1 MWNFELWTVKI
12 ELNFV
17 WNLPLCSLLP
27 VLLPAPNSTLS
38 SRLDPFRSL
47 VDPLFTSSSLLLTST
62 GAEQRCCWSCTGLP
76 RHPPFDSSRERHL
89 LPLLHLPQALV
100 ALLPGQTAWNQRC
113 TAGHHG
119 CSAPS
124 FGPRVDPLPPA
135 VPGLIQAVVS
145 TPILSSTSPNSRPSF
160 SPPEQSSSRAPEV
173 AAMAVWGW
181 PYSTPS
187 PVLGVTK
194 KEPPDSPL
202 SPHAFSF
209 KNGGRECHPHGAQW
223 ARAHCNGD
231 QGPRAAIRVSPGGF
245 LQCHRLIGIVF

>member
-1 MWNFELWTVKI
+1 M
-12 ELNFV
+12 
-17 WNLPLCSLLP
+17 LL

-47 VDPLFTSSSLLLTST
+47 VDPLFTSSFLLLTST

-100 ALLPGQTAWNQRC
+100 ALLPGQTARNQRC

-145 TPILSSTSPNSRPSF
+145 TPIPSSTSPNSRPSF
-160 SPPEQSSSRAPEV
+160 FPAGTELLASSRGGSNGCLGLTLFHPFSRA
-173 AAMAVWGW
+173 WSHQKG
-181 PYSTPS
+181 TP
-187 PVLGVTK
+187 
-194 KEPPDSPL
+194 
-202 SPHAFSF
+202 
-209 KNGGRECHPHGAQW
+209 
-223 ARAHCNGD
+223 
-231 QGPRAAIRVSPGGF
+231 
-245 LQCHRLIGIVF
+245 